1 MSIIDWPSQERPR
14 EKLLTHGPGH
24 LSDAEL
30 IAILLKT
37 GPRGKT
43 AVDIA
48 RELLSAYGG
57 LRGLLTADRLSICQ
71 HRGLSDTKY
80 AILHAS
86 LELGRRF
93 LAEQMQDVDALTSPQ
108 AARAYLKAKLRDL
121 PYEVFGCLY
130 LDTRHRPIAFKELFR
145 GTIDGASVYPREVVR
160 TVLATNAAAVIV
172 AHNHPSGV
180 AEPSAADQALTQRLR
195 SALALVDVRLVDHI
209 VVGERDSVSFS
220 ERGLL

>member
-1 MSIIDWPSQERPR
+1 MSIMDWPSQERPR

-30 IAILLKT
+30 IAILFQA

-43 AVDIA
+43 AVDVA
-48 RELLSAYGG
+48 RELLSTYGG
-57 LRGLLTADRLSICQ
+57 LRGLLTADRLSVCQ
-71 HRGLSDTKY
+71 HEGLGNTKY

-86 LELGRRF
+86 LELGRRL

-130 LDTRHRPIAFKELFR
+130 LDTKHRPIVFKELFR

-160 TVLATNAAAVIV
+160 TVLSTNAAAVIV

-180 AEPSAADQALTQRLR
+180 AEPSASDQVLTQRLR

-209 VVGERDSVSFS
+209 VVGEKDSVSFS

>member
-1 MSIIDWPSQERPR
+1 MSIMDWPSQERPR

-30 IAILLKT
+30 IAILFQT

-43 AVDIA
+43 AVDIG

-57 LRGLLTADRLSICQ
+57 LRGLLTADRLSVCK
-71 HRGLSDTKY
+71 HEGLGDTKY
-80 AILHAS
+80 AILHAA

-130 LDTRHRPIAFKELFR
+130 LDTKHRPIIFKELFR

-209 VVGERDSVSFS
+209 VVGEKDSVSFS

>member
-1 MSIIDWPSQERPR
+1 MDWPTQERPR
-14 EKLLTHGPGH
+14 EKLLTHGPSH

-30 IAILLKT
+30 IAILFQT

-43 AVDIA
+43 AVDVG
-48 RELLSAYGG
+48 RELLSVYGG
-57 LRGLLTADRLSICQ
+57 LRGLLTADRLSICRHQ
-71 HRGLSDTKY
+71 GLGDTKY
-80 AILHAS
+80 AILHAA

-130 LDTRHRPIAFKELFR
+130 LDTKHRPIVFKELFR

-160 TVLATNAAAVIV
+160 TVLATNAAAVII

>member
-1 MSIIDWPSQERPR
+1 MSITDWPLQERPR
-14 EKLLTHGPGH
+14 EKLLTHGPGY

-30 IAILLKT
+30 IAILFQT

-43 AVDIA
+43 AVDVA

-57 LRGLLTADRLSICQ
+57 LRGLLTAERLSICR
-71 HRGLSDTKY
+71 HKGLSNTKY

-86 LELGRRF
+86 LELGRRL
-93 LAEQMQDVDALTSPQ
+93 LAEQMRDVDALTSPQ

-130 LDTRHRPIAFKELFR
+130 LDTKHRPIVFKELFR

-160 TVLATNAAAVIV
+160 TVLSTNAAAVIV

>member
-1 MSIIDWPSQERPR
+1 MSIVDWPSRERPQ
-14 EKLLTHGPGH
+14 EKLLSYGPGL

-30 IAILLKT
+30 IAILLRT
-37 GPRGKT
+37 GSRGKT
-43 AVDIA
+43 AVDVA
-48 RELLSAYGG
+48 RDLLQSYGG
-57 LRGLLTADRLSICQ
+57 LRGLLTADRFSICR
-71 HRGLSDTKY
+71 HRGLGGTKY
-80 AILHAS
+80 AILQAS

-93 LAEQMQDVDALTSPQ
+93 LAERMQDVDALTSPQ
-108 AARAYLKAKLRDL
+108 AARAYLRAKLRDL

-130 LDTRHRPIAFKELFR
+130 LDTKHRPIAFKELFR

-180 AEPSAADQALTQRLR
+180 AEPSAADQALTQRLKA
-195 SALALVDVRLVDHI
+195 ALALIDVRLIDHI
-209 VVGERDSVSFS
+209 VIGEGDSVSFS